1 MTEMGFPGFKTVAQ
15 GLSPAFAAPK
25 GYATRGFETG
35 SRVMAIAAAVMV
47 LTTVHVRSDDPVSSS
62 VRYTGEIVRIF
73 DRKCLPCH
81 SDNSLAVPL
90 ASYRQVRDWGRAIRE
105 EIVDQR
111 MPPWSAA
118 RGYQRLRNEL
128 SLTAREAAT
137 VMTWLDGGMPR
148 GDDRDLPRA
157 PTPAPGDPPDLH
169 LALPA
174 QQVPAREE
182 HVVRRVSI
190 DIGLDADR
198 VVARFV
204 VKPGVRRVLRG
215 ALLFASNGQG
225 ENQWVGAWQPWQ
237 PDVAPPS
244 PYGFLLPARAR
255 LTVELHYRGG
265 ERDVL
270 DQPSVDVYLVPTA
283 RGLTEL
289 GITAGS
295 PARVDATSALWAIVP
310 LGDAAT
316 TSLEVTARKPDGTV
330 NVLLWIPEYRRE
342 WPQTLVFDD
351 PVALP
356 VGTTV
361 TLVAEPQTSA
371 AMARLSLLPARAASN
386 ATRSPTRTPA
396 RPRK

>member
-1 MTEMGFPGFKTVAQ
+1 MTTRSWRLGVAPI
-15 GLSPAFAAPK
+15 L
-25 GYATRGFETG
+25 
-35 SRVMAIAAAVMV
+35 AIVVIAVV
-47 LTTVHVRSDDPVSSS
+47 VAVHGDDPVSSN

-73 DRKCLPCH
+73 DRKCAPCH

-105 EIVDQR
+105 EIVEQR

-118 RGYQRLRNEL
+118 RGYQRFRNEL
-128 SLTAREAAT
+128 ALTAREAAT
-137 VMTWLDGGMPR
+137 VLTWVDGGMPR

-157 PTPAPGDPPDLH
+157 PTPAPDDPPDLH

-174 QQVPAREE
+174 QQVAAHEE

-215 ALLFASNGQG
+215 ALLFASTGQG

-237 PDVAPPS
+237 PHVAPPS
-244 PYGFLLPARAR
+244 PYGFRLPARAR

-270 DQPSVDVYLVPTA
+270 DQPSVDVYFVPTA
-283 RGLTEL
+283 RGPTEL
-289 GITAGS
+289 AIAAGS
-295 PARVDATSALWAIVP
+295 PARVDAASALWAIVP

-330 NVLLWIPEYRRE
+330 SVLLWIPEYRRE
-342 WPQTLVFDD
+342 WPQALVVDD

-361 TLVAEPQTSA
+361 TLVAEPRTSA
-371 AMARLSLLPARAASN
+371 ATARLSLLPARAASH

-396 RPRK
+396 PPRK